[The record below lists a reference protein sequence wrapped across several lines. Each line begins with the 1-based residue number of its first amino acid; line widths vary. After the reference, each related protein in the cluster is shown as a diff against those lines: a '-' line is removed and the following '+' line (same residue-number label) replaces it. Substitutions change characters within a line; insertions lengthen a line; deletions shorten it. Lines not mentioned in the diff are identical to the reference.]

1 MTVEPQATGAVSHK
15 SDEWHTI
22 NWEKAHREVRRLQA
36 RIVKATQ
43 EGRWGKVKALQR
55 LLTRSYSAKVLAVK
69 RVTENAGRKTPGVD
83 GEIWDTPVK
92 KMKAVHCLQQRGYR
106 PQPLRRIYIPK
117 DETRKKM
124 RPLSIPT
131 MKDRAMQALYLITL
145 EPVAETTA
153 DPNSYG
159 FRKGRACADAI
170 EQCFASLA
178 GKRHAEWIL
187 DADIK
192 GCFEHISHE
201 WLMEHIP
208 LEKPILHKWLKAGYM
223 EKSMLHPTDEGTPQ
237 GGIIS
242 PVLMNMTLD
251 GLEKQLRAHYP
262 CWPVRGVN
270 HKVNLVRYADD
281 FIITGV
287 TRELLEQE
295 IRPLVEQFLSE
306 RGLSLSPEKTNI
318 VHIEEGFDFLGQN
331 VRKYKGKLII
341 KPAKKNVKRFLKKV
355 RTIIKSNPTVKTGR
369 LIDKLNPVIRGWT
382 QYHRHVVS
390 AKTFQ
395 TVDRQIHQALWRW
408 AKRRHSNK
416 GSRWV
421 MDKYFPQV
429 AGCKKRV
436 FRGECYGKTVTL
448 FAAHK
453 MPIKRHVGIR
463 SVANPF
469 DPDWEIYFEKR
480 LDVKMEQN
488 LRGRRQLL
496 YLWREQNGI
505 CPICKR
511 KITRLT
517 GWHNHHI
524 VWRSKGGPDKAENR
538 VLLHPNCHRLVHSQS
553 IYVEKPRPARQG
565 VRAA

>member
-92 KMKAVHCLQQRGYR
+92 KMKAVHRLQQRGYR

-170 EQCFASLA
+170 EQCFASLV

-390 AKTFQ
+390 ANTFQ

-517 GWHNHHI
+517 GWHSHHI

>member
-1 MTVEPQATGAVSHK
+1 MTVDQQTTGAVSHK
-15 SDEWHTI
+15 TDEWHTI
-22 NWEKAHREVRRLQA
+22 NWEQAHREVRRLQA

-69 RVTENAGRKTPGVD
+69 RVTENVGRKTPGVD
-83 GEIWDTPVK
+83 GEIWDTPEK
-92 KMKAVHCLQQRGYR
+92 KMKAVHNLQQRGYR

-124 RPLSIPT
+124 RPLSIPI
-131 MKDRAMQALYLITL
+131 MKDRAMQALYLQAL

-159 FRKGRACADAI
+159 FRKSRGCADAI
-170 EQCFASLA
+170 EQCFATLA

-192 GCFEHISHE
+192 GCFDNISHE

-208 LEKPILHKWLKAGYM
+208 MEKFMLHKWLKAGYM

-251 GLEKQLRAHYP
+251 GLEKQLRQRYP
-262 CWPVRGVN
+262 FWRIQGKLF
-270 HKVNLVRYADD
+270 KVNLVRYADD
-281 FIITGV
+281 FIITGISK
-287 TRELLEQE
+287 EFLEQE
-295 IRPLVEQFLSE
+295 ILPFVEQFLSE
-306 RGLSLSPEKTNI
+306 RGLSLSPEKTRI

-341 KPAKKNVKRFLKKV
+341 KPSKKNIKRFLTKV
-355 RTIIKSNPTVKTGR
+355 HTLIKENPTVPAGR
-369 LIDKLNPVIRGWT
+369 LIFMLNPIIRGWA
-382 QYHRHVVS
+382 QYHRHAVS
-390 AKTFQ
+390 SETFQ
-395 TVDRQIHQALWRW
+395 HVDHQIFQALWRW
-408 AKRRHSNK
+408 AIRRHPKK
-416 GSRWV
+416 GKRWIK
-421 MDKYFPQV
+421 DKYFHEKD
-429 AGCKKRV
+429 GRKWV
-436 FRGECYGKTVTL
+436 FSGEYDGKPVTL

-463 SVANPF
+463 SDANPF

-480 LDVKMEQN
+480 LGVKMAQN
-488 LRGRRQLL
+488 LHGRRQLL

-505 CPICKR
+505 CPVCKQ
-511 KITRLT
+511 KITKLT

-524 VWRSKGGPDKAENR
+524 VWRSKGGSDKSENR
-538 VLLHPNCHRLVHSQS
+538 VLLHPNCHRLVHSQG
-553 IYVEKPRPARQG
+553 IFVEKPRPARQG
-565 VRAA
+565 VEEA

>member
-1 MTVEPQATGAVSHK
+1 MTVDQQATGAVSRK
-15 SDEWHTI
+15 TDEWHTI

-43 EGRWGKVKALQR
+43 EGRWGKVNALQR
-55 LLTRSYSAKVLAVK
+55 LLTRSYAARVLAVK

-83 GEIWDTPVK
+83 GEVWDTPAK
-92 KMKAVHCLQQRGYR
+92 KMKAVHCLQQRGYQ

-117 DETRKKM
+117 DETGKKM

-131 MKDRAMQALYLITL
+131 MKDRAMQALYLMAL
-145 EPVAETTA
+145 EPIAETTA

-170 EQCFASLA
+170 EQCFAALA
-178 GKRHAEWIL
+178 GRSRAEWIL

-192 GCFEHISHE
+192 GCFDHISHD
-201 WLMEHIP
+201 WLLEHIP
-208 LEKPILHKWLKAGYM
+208 MEKSILHKWLKAGYM
-223 EKSMLHPTDEGTPQ
+223 EKSMLHSTNEGTPQ

-242 PVLMNMTLD
+242 PVLMNMALD
-251 GLEKQLRAHYP
+251 GLEKQLRERYP
-262 CWPVRGVN
+262 FWCVRGRN

-295 IRPLVEQFLSE
+295 IRPLVEAFLSE
-306 RGLSLSPEKTNI
+306 RGLSLSPEKTRI

-331 VRKYKGKLII
+331 VRKYQGKIII
-341 KPAKKNVKRFLKKV
+341 KPSKKSVKRFLKKV
-355 RTIIKSNPTVKTGR
+355 RTIIKSNPTVTAGR
-369 LIDKLNPVIRGWT
+369 LIFMLNPVIRGWA

-390 AKTFQ
+390 SKIFQ
-395 TVDRQIHQALWRW
+395 DVDHQIHQALWRW
-408 AKRRHSNK
+408 AKRRHHNK
-416 GSRWV
+416 GKRWIK
-421 MDKYFPQV
+421 DKYFHQV
-429 AGCKKRV
+429 EGRKWV
-436 FRGECYGKTVTL
+436 FSGEFDRKPVTL

-453 MPIKRHVGIR
+453 MPIKRHTGIR
-463 SVANPF
+463 SAANPF
-469 DPDWEIYFEKR
+469 DPEWEIYFEKR
-480 LDVKMEQN
+480 LGVKMAQN
-488 LRGRRQLL
+488 LQGRRQLL

-505 CPICKR
+505 CPICKQ

-538 VLLHPNCHRLVHSQS
+538 VLLHPNCHRLVHSQG
-553 IYVEKPRPARQG
+553 IYVEKPRPASQG
-565 VRAA
+565 VKEA